1 MVLKIFKDGSKEQE
15 RYTRKRSIMAFGGS
29 AVGPPAG
36 AGGPSAIRQVK
47 LDKEC
52 ELRIEGLNMFL
63 KYKPNKPEVG
73 PDTPLRLQLL
83 TGTAEIFGT
92 EIASEI
98 WLTFPP
104 RLKFT
109 VYTWY
114 GATVEMD
121 GTTETDYTADELY
134 LYKVLMKELAQTLE
148 RQFAGNAEF
157 RAAGMVINTMGWIE
171 GVGYELLLHAI
182 DAFNANVVL
191 VLGQEKLCSMLND
204 VLKNKP
210 NVDVVSRNA
219 KVRQKARSYRIRE
232 YFYELVVDHRP
243 HVQPCQL
250 VQSLLPTLHDCNE
263 ENYIPC
269 TIGWGIPEQILD
281 HGNFD
286 MNYFGAVGDGS
297 TDDTQS
303 FEDAWKATCSARE
316 VSGFSPTMHVPDGNE
331 FLLQP
336 VIFSGPCNSEAVN
349 VVIDGNLTAPSHPSK
364 WKCGGSNCRQWIGFV
379 EINGLYIYGFGT
391 INAQG
396 TKWWGSS
403 NVNHNEKYH
412 GSKPTGFVIA
422 HSNNVHISDLTFI
435 DSPQM
440 HMALERSIWVYVY
453 NLTISAPGDSPNTD
467 GIHIQHST
475 HVFISQT
482 HIGTDSYIILSLEAF
497 CYDPSEHEDLELKG
511 DDCISIGDGSSYL
524 NISMITC
531 GPGHGISIGSLGIRG
546 QYETVENVYV
556 SNVEFRGTSNGAR
569 IKTWQGGSGF
579 ARNIVFEHIRSIGSA
594 HPIIIDQYYCDHTH
608 CKNQKSAV
616 QISNIRYSY
625 IYGTSEEDTAIHFA
639 CSETI
644 PCKDIYMNDI
654 YLQSTQ
660 LCKETTSLCQNV
672 AGRKN
677 GPVLPNVPCL
687 TD

>member
-1 MVLKIFKDGSKEQE
+1 MIQLGFAPFGSCCFICQ
-15 RYTRKRSIMAFGGS
+15 RTR
-29 AVGPPAG
+29 P
-36 AGGPSAIRQVK
+36 
-47 LDKEC
+47 
-52 ELRIEGLNMFL
+52 
-63 KYKPNKPEVG
+63 
-73 PDTPLRLQLL
+73 
-83 TGTAEIFGT
+83 
-92 EIASEI
+92 
-98 WLTFPP
+98 
-104 RLKFT
+104 
-109 VYTWY
+109 
-114 GATVEMD
+114 
-121 GTTETDYTADELY
+121 
-134 LYKVLMKELAQTLE
+134 
-148 RQFAGNAEF
+148 
-157 RAAGMVINTMGWIE
+157 
-171 GVGYELLLHAI
+171 
-182 DAFNANVVL
+182 
-191 VLGQEKLCSMLND
+191 
-204 VLKNKP
+204 
-210 NVDVVSRNA
+210 
-219 KVRQKARSYRIRE
+219 
-232 YFYELVVDHRP
+232 
-243 HVQPCQL
+243 
-250 VQSLLPTLHDCNE
+250 
-263 ENYIPC
+263 
-269 TIGWGIPEQILD
+269 
-281 HGNFD
+281 
-286 MNYFGAVGDGS
+286 NYFK
-297 TDDTQS
+297 S

-316 VSGFSPTMHVPDGNE
+316 VSGFSPTMHVPDGYE

-336 VIFSGPCNSEAVN
+336 LIFSGPCNSEAVN

-364 WKCGGSNCRQWIGFV
+364 WKCDGSNCRQWIGFV
-379 EINGLYIYGFGT
+379 EINGLYIYGSGT

-403 NVNHNEKYH
+403 NVNHNGKYH

-453 NLTISAPGDSPNTD
+453 NLTITAPGDSPNTD

-482 HIGTDSYIILSLEAF
+482 HIGT
-497 CYDPSEHEDLELKG
+497 G

-639 CSETI
+639 CSETV

-677 GPVLPNVPCL
+677 GPVLPSVPCL

>member
-1 MVLKIFKDGSKEQE
+1 MDLL
-15 RYTRKRSIMAFGGS
+15 M
-29 AVGPPAG
+29 
-36 AGGPSAIRQVK
+36 
-47 LDKEC
+47 
-52 ELRIEGLNMFL
+52 
-63 KYKPNKPEVG
+63 
-73 PDTPLRLQLL
+73 TPR
-83 TGTAEIFGT
+83 F
-92 EIASEI
+92 
-98 WLTFPP
+98 
-104 RLKFT
+104 
-109 VYTWY
+109 
-114 GATVEMD
+114 
-121 GTTETDYTADELY
+121 
-134 LYKVLMKELAQTLE
+134 
-148 RQFAGNAEF
+148 
-157 RAAGMVINTMGWIE
+157 
-171 GVGYELLLHAI
+171 
-182 DAFNANVVL
+182 
-191 VLGQEKLCSMLND
+191 
-204 VLKNKP
+204 
-210 NVDVVSRNA
+210 
-219 KVRQKARSYRIRE
+219 
-232 YFYELVVDHRP
+232 
-243 HVQPCQL
+243 
-250 VQSLLPTLHDCNE
+250 
-263 ENYIPC
+263 
-269 TIGWGIPEQILD
+269 
-281 HGNFD
+281 
-286 MNYFGAVGDGS
+286 
-297 TDDTQS
+297 S

-316 VSGFSPTMHVPDGNE
+316 VSGFSPTMHVPDGYE

-336 VIFSGPCNSEAVN
+336 LIFSGPCNSEAVN

-364 WKCGGSNCRQWIGFV
+364 WKCDGSNCRQWIGFV
-379 EINGLYIYGFGT
+379 EINGLYIYGSGT
-391 INAQG
+391 INARG

-403 NVNHNEKYH
+403 NVNHNGKYH

-453 NLTISAPGDSPNTD
+453 NLTITAPGDSPNTD

-482 HIGTDSYIILSLEAF
+482 HIGT
-497 CYDPSEHEDLELKG
+497 G

-556 SNVEFRGTSNGAR
+556 SNVEFTGTSNGAR

-579 ARNIVFEHIRSIGSA
+579 ARNIVFEHLRSIGSA

-660 LCKETTSLCQNV
+660 
-672 AGRKN
+672 RF
-677 GPVLPNVPCL
+677 LPNVPCL